1 MSDWL
6 NISTDSGTGNAII
19 TVTASTSEELEA
31 RIKHLKV
38 STITKSRIVEVK
50 QLARDAVTISINPS
64 YIAFNARATM
74 EYTITVTC
82 EGDWEITDYPEWLN
96 ITTLSGTGNGTFVVT
111 ADPNRGELRQGEIRV
126 ATRDTYAICIAAQE
140 AYSPWLILSENEVT
154 LSVSANTFP
163 LEVDSSSRWNATLL
177 EEGYG
182 RNAEEEFLARY
193 TIINLTLDGVHDSP
207 KFFIHDN
214 RSTYR
219 TYYIDGC
226 VSVIV
231 DGVLYSP
238 EDWYITLPTLTPGEH
253 TIWVYSTGNTF
264 NAYALHDFLY
274 YHPDDT
280 CSIKFA
286 DNIANVTNYTST
298 GETYQSPYIYTSITF
313 SDNTRSVNVSGSRA
327 EELNFPSG
335 LTYLAA
341 NSMTALTSVTFDEK
355 TNGLNTLY
363 MRNTP
368 ISELD
373 IPANITVISDETFEN
388 NDNLTG
394 LTLPIV
400 FKSFGTSNLN
410 NNPSIPTLSAITS
423 YSLELHAYRALD
435 FAPVGVLTCRE
446 GANVNDLVT
455 YLPSG
460 WTVSP
465 TLPNPYKV
473 RAIYNV
479 EDNTSATTILNS
491 LTGIS
496 MMKVNGASYQT
507 GETAYTFSTT
517 GLNEVLYTLS
527 EPSLPSGMFSGVTSL
542 VSIEI
547 GSDFPDLKEIPDN
560 FCNGCTN
567 LASITIT
574 PQNGLSIGDYAFNN
588 CSSITTLIWLPEK
601 INSIGNYA
609 FYGCESLTEA
619 LLFDIQSIG
628 TRAFAS
634 CTGITQAT
642 LPNCNLSAGIYKDC
656 DSLRNILVS
665 DGIPIIQSETFEN
678 TSITA
683 VTLPESIYKIEQNA
697 FRNCSALTSVVIN
710 SPFVEM
716 ISNEAFAYCPLLNSI
731 TVKSWTCPGLSVNN
745 VFYGV
750 AETGTLYYPKGTM
763 SNYVDADYSNMISK
777 LPSGWTTVQITNM
790 AEEPY
795 LDCTYDCPING
806 MYDIV
811 KSGLTDCYV
820 SIDGQP
826 YQEITGQ
833 VNLTM
838 GIHTARVLLQ
848 ENNIPNDLFSGCTC
862 LKSIKF
868 PRLNSIGEKAFCN
881 SGLQIIDGFA
891 SQNNPL
897 TIQALAFS
905 GCQLEYL
912 YLPDF
917 VTELKASAFTECR
930 SLRIIDINAVNINQ
944 YVFNNCINLGYCIFR
959 ENVNLIQD
967 YAFNYC
973 NLLLII
979 NSLKET
985 APRIGGDTFTGL
997 PHNGELHTPIGSNY
1011 SGWFGY
1017 DGTTFKCG
1025 SSSSAPSR
1033 YLCWTLF
1040 EDIDLST
1047 L

>member
-19 TVTASTSEELEA
+19 TVTASTSEELEN
-31 RIKHLKV
+31 RVKHLKV

-111 ADPNRGELRQGEIRV
+111 ADPNRGEMRQGEIRV
-126 ATRDTYAICIAAQE
+126 STRDTYAICIAAQE

-193 TIINLTLDGVHDSP
+193 TIINLHLSEVHNSP
-207 KFFIHDN
+207 AFFIHDG
-214 RSTYR
+214 RSTNR

-231 DGVLYSP
+231 DGVLYNP
-238 EDWYITLPTLTPGEH
+238 TGRNITLPTLTSGEH

-264 NAYALHDFLY
+264 NAYALHGFLY

-286 DNIANVTNYTST
+286 DNITNVTNYT
-298 GETYQSPYIYTSITF
+298 EPYDTYQSPYIYTSITF

-327 EELNFPSG
+327 EELDFPSG

-355 TNGLNTLY
+355 TDGFNTLY
-363 MRNTP
+363 MRGSA
-368 ISELD
+368 ISELN
-373 IPANITVISDETFEN
+373 IPPSFSVISDETFEN

-394 LTLPIV
+394 LTLPIS
-400 FKSFGTSNLN
+400 FKSFGTSNRN

-446 GANVNDLVT
+446 GANVADLVT

-479 EDNTSATTILNS
+479 EDNTSATTIVNS

-496 MMKVNGASYQT
+496 MMKVNGGAYQT

-517 GLNEVLYTLS
+517 GINEVLYTLS
-527 EPSLPSGMFSGVTSL
+527 EPALPAGMFSGVTSL
-542 VSIEI
+542 VSFEI

-567 LASITIT
+567 LASISIT
-574 PQNGLSIGDYAFNN
+574 AQNGLSIGDYAFNN
-588 CSSITTLIWLPEK
+588 CAALPSIIWLPEK
-601 INSIGNYA
+601 IGTIGDYA
-609 FYGCESLTEA
+609 FYGCNSLTSV
-619 LLFDIQSIG
+619 LLFDVQSIG
-628 TRAFAS
+628 VGAFMS

-642 LPNCNLSAGIYKDC
+642 IPNAEIGWANRSGSVSELPKGDSIYTYC
-656 DSLRNILVS
+656 SSLANVMVM
-665 DGIPIIQSETFEN
+665 DGVEE
-678 TSITA
+678 ITPFA
-683 VTLPESIYKIEQNA
+683 LRGTAISSVTLPETVKSIGVAA
-697 FRNCSALTSVVIN
+697 FKECSALTICQFPSSLESIGEQAFSYTNLSSAYIPSTVGQYAFLECSN
-710 SPFVEM
+710 LSTLSFSPDIETITTGCCKNCTSLTNIDLKDTKLKRVQNYAFSGCSGITTM
-716 ISNEAFAYCPLLNSI
+716 IFPDTLEAFSGSSILHTSVSSLTFYSPYEPSMLGEFASTIPSSGTLYHPQNSYYD
-731 TVKSWTCPGLSVNN
+731 TVKS
-745 VFYGV
+745 Y
-750 AETGTLYYPKGTM
+750 
-763 SNYVDADYSNMISK
+763 
-777 LPSGWTTVQITNM
+777 LPSGWT
-790 AEEPY
+790 EEELDVDADAY
-795 LDCTYDCPING
+795 LECYYYIESGPTYLNAFYLHYNTLWKMEMDGNEISIPGNG
-806 MYDIV
+806 
-811 KSGLTDCYV
+811 
-820 SIDGQP
+820 
-826 YQEITGQ
+826 EITG
-833 VNLTM
+833 VTAGEHRIRFYFKSKNLPSGFLTRISRLYVVNISKNLTDTLPSSF
-838 GIHTARVLLQ
+838 I
-848 ENNIPNDLFSGCTC
+848 
-862 LKSIKF
+862 
-868 PRLNSIGEKAFCN
+868 NSC
-881 SGLQIIDGFA
+881 S
-891 SQNNPL
+891 
-897 TIQALAFS
+897 
-905 GCQLEYL
+905 YL
-912 YLPDF
+912 Y
-917 VTELKASAFTECR
+917 
-930 SLRIIDINAVNINQ
+930 NINSKAK
-944 YVFNNCINLGYCIFR
+944 VLNAGSTSIT
-959 ENVNLIQD
+959 NVQEYPGLLVYPAGAD
-967 YAFNYC
+967 YTD
-973 NLLLII
+973 II
-979 NSLKET
+979 NILP
-985 APRIGGDTFTGL
+985 PRWEKI
-997 PHNGELHTPIGSNY
+997 E
-1011 SGWFGY
+1011 
-1017 DGTTFKCG
+1017 
-1025 SSSSAPSR
+1025 
-1033 YLCWTLF
+1033 
-1040 EDIDLST
+1040 E
-1047 L
+1047 